1 MRRNEPPGMPKVIEP
16 QLATLAK
23 QPPAHG
29 DWSYE
34 IKFDG
39 YRMMAR
45 LENCDVRLVTRN
57 GYDWTDRMPELRDA
71 LDTLQVHDAWLDG
84 EAVVFNAAGVPD
96 FNALQNA
103 FDRPA
108 KDQILLFLFD
118 ALWMN
123 GTDLRAWPLRD
134 RRAVLSDL
142 LKTLDS
148 PLVRYSEE
156 FEGDPVSILES
167 ARKVKLEGI
176 IGKRTDAPYRSGRS
190 TSWIKLKCEQRQEFV
205 VGGVS
210 RGAADIDSLLLGIF
224 DPDGSLRYVG
234 SVPPYFASRQA
245 SAFFRRAEAQENSP
259 FSNTP
264 KPERGREY
272 VWVKPE
278 IVVEVSFREW
288 ARGGELRHAVF
299 HAVRDDKPAHEVT
312 AEPTI
317 ELTFGNPRPRGR

>member
-57 GYDWTDRMPELRDA
+57 GYDWTDRMPKLRDA

-84 EAVVFNAAGVPD
+84 EAVVLNAAGVPD

-167 ARKVKLEGI
+167 PRKVKLEGI

-190 TSWIKLKCEQRQEFV
+190 
-205 VGGVS
+205 
-210 RGAADIDSLLLGIF
+210 GAAPEALKGVRAIVQA
-224 DPDGSLRYVG
+224 VG
-234 SVPPYFASRQA
+234 SGQ
-245 SAFFRRAEAQENSP
+245 RRPDHHGPRA
-259 FSNTP
+259 
-264 KPERGREY
+264 RC
-272 VWVKPE
+272 VK
-278 IVVEVSFREW
+278 
-288 ARGGELRHAVF
+288 
-299 HAVRDDKPAHEVT
+299 
-312 AEPTI
+312 
-317 ELTFGNPRPRGR
+317 